1 MRITVVGTGYAGL
14 VTGACLADLG
24 HDVTCL
30 DVDRAKIENLR
41 EGELP
46 IFEPGLQDFVDRN
59 TNAGRLHFTFDYPEA
74 IPEAELVFIA
84 VGTPTSKTGQADI
97 SAVMSVTDDIAK
109 LLGPMTTVVVKS
121 TVPVGS
127 TAEVA
132 ARISQLRPDS
142 EFEIASNPEFLR
154 QGTAVDDFMRPD
166 RIVIGTRTDRALANM
181 KRVYQPM
188 LSRGA
193 PAVLTNLETAE
204 LIKYA
209 SNAFLAVK
217 LSYVNEMA
225 DVCEEAGCNISDLT
239 KALGLD
245 PRIGESYL
253 NPGPGY
259 GGSCLPKDTQ
269 ALLHTTQ
276 VVGAPSRVVAA
287 AIDVN
292 ARRPVQMAS
301 RIAAAAGGSVQGKQI
316 AALGLTF
323 KANTDDLRESPAVE
337 IIRSL
342 IGQEANVRAYD
353 PEGMDQAKQL
363 SKRVA
368 FADDPYTCVAGA
380 DVVAI
385 LTEWSEFATLDLER
399 VRSLVRNPVIVDLRN
414 LYDPAEMERA
424 GFIYHSIG
432 R

>member
-1 MRITVVGTGYAGL
+1 MRITMIGTGYAGL

-30 DVDRAKIENLR
+30 DIDRAKIVDLR
-41 EGELP
+41 EGQLP
-46 IFEPGLQDFVDRN
+46 IFEPGLNDFIDRN
-59 TNAGRLHFTFDYPEA
+59 VTADRLRFEFEYSEA
-74 IPEAELVFIA
+74 IPNAEVVIIA

-97 SAVMSVTDDIAK
+97 SAVMRVTDSVAK
-109 LLGPMTTVVVKS
+109 LIEPGTTVVVKS
-121 TVPVGS
+121 TVPTGT

-132 ARISQLRPDS
+132 DRIAQLRPDID
-142 EFEIASNPEFLR
+142 FDIASNPEFLR

-166 RIVIGTRTDRALANM
+166 RIVVGTRNDATAEVMR
-181 KRVYQPM
+181 KVYQPI
-188 LSRGA
+188 LSTGA
-193 PAVLTNLETAE
+193 PVVFTNIETAE

-217 LSYVNEMA
+217 LSFVNEMA
-225 DVCEEAGCNISDLT
+225 NVCEEAGCDINDLT
-239 KALGLD
+239 EALGLD
-245 PRIGESYL
+245 PRIGEYYL
-253 NPGPGY
+253 SPGPGY
-259 GGSCLPKDTQ
+259 GGSCLPKDAQ

-292 ARRPVQMAS
+292 SRRPARMAD
-301 RIAAAAGGSVQGKQI
+301 RIVAALGQPVQGKQI

-323 KANTDDLRESPAVE
+323 KANTDDLRESPAIE

-342 IGQEANVRAYD
+342 IGQEAQVRAYD
-353 PEGMDQAKQL
+353 PEGMDRARQI
-363 SKRVA
+363 SKRVT
-368 FADDPYTCVAGA
+368 FADDPYSCVEGA

-385 LTEWSEFATLDLER
+385 LTEWAEFATLDLER
-399 VRSLVRNPVIVDLRN
+399 IRGLVKNPVIVDLRN

-424 GFIYHSIG
+424 GFTYHSIG